1 MKKSFIKIAI
11 PVSLGILGLVIL
23 NACSSGIPDGA
34 NAVKNFE
41 SEKYLGKWYEIARFD
56 YRFEKN
62 LNQVTAEYSKNSD
75 GTIQV
80 KNRGYDYVEQEW
92 KQSTGEAKFVNSQNE
107 ARLKVSFFKPFWS
120 GYNVIDLDENYKYAL
135 VAGKN
140 LDYLWI
146 LSREKTIPDNFK
158 TRFLNKA
165 KFIGYDT
172 STLIWV
178 EHK

>member
-75 GTIQV
+75 GTIKV
-80 KNRGYDYVEQEW
+80 KNRGYDYV
-92 KQSTGEAKFVNSQNE
+92 
-107 ARLKVSFFKPFWS
+107 
-120 GYNVIDLDENYKYAL
+120 
-135 VAGKN
+135 
-140 LDYLWI
+140 
-146 LSREKTIPDNFK
+146 
-158 TRFLNKA
+158 
-165 KFIGYDT
+165 
-172 STLIWV
+172 
-178 EHK
+178 